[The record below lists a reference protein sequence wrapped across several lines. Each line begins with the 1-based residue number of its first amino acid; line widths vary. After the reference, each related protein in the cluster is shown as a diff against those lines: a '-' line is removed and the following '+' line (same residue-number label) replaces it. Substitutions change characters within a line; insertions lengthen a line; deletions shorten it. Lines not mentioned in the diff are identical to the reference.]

1 MASLPYPRTPQGAL
15 VGGHLSQVHQPSKN
29 CTNHKCTNQP
39 LLVHLRQVH
48 PLRNRTPLRRYG
60 HPCPYH
66 APKLFTKV
74 VWASLPIPPTT
85 QQMNKLPTISTF
97 VNQVRHFAHHHQL
110 FTPRGKYIIALSGG
124 ADSVSLLLVLKHL
137 ESEFG
142 ITLEAAHCN
151 FHLRGDESLRDEEF
165 CQQLCRRLHVPLHL
179 VHFDTHAYA
188 DLHHVSIE
196 MAARDLRYAYFEQLR
211 RDIHAH
217 DICVAHHR
225 DDSVETLLLNLVR
238 GTGLRG
244 LRGIQPRNAHIIRP
258 LLSHSRQ
265 QIEQYLDALG
275 ESYVTDSTNLHND
288 VKRNK
293 IRLNIIPLLREL
305 NPSVSQSI
313 FETSLRVTEALKVF
327 DEAIQRSIADV
338 TTSPREYTCRGCTC
352 LKCTNQPVEKCP
364 NQAVENCP
372 NQPLLV
378 HLRQVHP
385 LSNCPNQPVENC
397 TTPQT
402 QNSPLIISVP
412 RLKQQPSPEYTLHEI
427 LSPRGFTSAQIEQ
440 IYTSLD
446 TNPTGK
452 IITSCSHELAFD
464 RSTLIL
470 QPKTPT
476 LLVRPMH
483 IPETGTYVLSDNLKL
498 KVETEEC
505 GDRYEPSRTADC
517 ASLDASDIK
526 FPLTLRHIQ
535 PGDRFVPFGMT
546 GTKLLSDYLTDRKKN
561 IFEKRAQLV
570 LTDAQHRI
578 LWLVGERTDNRF
590 RITPHTQQ
598 ALRLTLQ

>member
-1 MASLPYPRTPQGAL
+1 ME
-15 VGGHLSQVHQPSKN
+15 KN
-29 CTNHKCTNQP
+29 
-39 LLVHLRQVH
+39 
-48 PLRNRTPLRRYG
+48 
-60 HPCPYH
+60 
-66 APKLFTKV
+66 
-74 VWASLPIPPTT
+74 S
-85 QQMNKLPTISTF
+85 PTISTF

-137 ESEFG
+137 ESELG

-151 FHLRGDESLRDEEF
+151 FHLRGDESLRDEQF

-225 DDSVETLLLNLVR
+225 DDSVETVLLNLVR

-293 IRLNIIPLLREL
+293 IRLDVMPLLHEL

-313 FETSLRVTEALKVF
+313 FETSLRVTEALKIF
-327 DEAIQRSIADV
+327 DDAIQRSIADV
-338 TTSPREYTCRGCTC
+338 TTPQTQNSK
-352 LKCTNQPVEKCP
+352 LK
-364 NQAVENCP
+364 
-372 NQPLLV
+372 
-378 HLRQVHP
+378 
-385 LSNCPNQPVENC
+385 
-397 TTPQT
+397 T

-452 IITSCSHELAFD
+452 IITSCTHELAFD

-476 LLVRPMH
+476 PLVRPMY

-517 ASLDASDIK
+517 ACLDASDIK

-570 LTDAQHRI
+570 LTDAQQRI

>member
-1 MASLPYPRTPQGAL
+1 
-15 VGGHLSQVHQPSKN
+15 
-29 CTNHKCTNQP
+29 
-39 LLVHLRQVH
+39 
-48 PLRNRTPLRRYG
+48 
-60 HPCPYH
+60 
-66 APKLFTKV
+66 
-74 VWASLPIPPTT
+74 
-85 QQMNKLPTISTF
+85 MNKLPTISTF

-110 FTPRGKYIIALSGG
+110 FTPCGKYIIALSGG

-151 FHLRGDESLRDEEF
+151 FHLRGDESLRDEQF

-179 VHFDTHAYA
+179 VHFDTQAYA

-313 FETSLRVTEALKVF
+313 FESSLRVTEALKVF
-327 DEAIQRSIADV
+327 DDAIQHAIADV
-338 TTSPREYTCRGCTC
+338 
-352 LKCTNQPVEKCP
+352 
-364 NQAVENCP
+364 
-372 NQPLLV
+372 
-378 HLRQVHP
+378 
-385 LSNCPNQPVENC
+385 

-402 QNSPLIISVP
+402 QNSKLKTQNYPQLIISVP

-452 IITSCSHELAFD
+452 IITSCTHELAFD

-476 LLVRPMH
+476 PLVRPMH

-505 GDRYEPSRTADC
+505 GDRYEPSRAADC
-517 ASLDASDIK
+517 ACLDASDIK

-570 LTDAQHRI
+570 LTDAQQRI

>member
-1 MASLPYPRTPQGAL
+1 VEKKSPIINSFVDQAL
-15 VGGHLSQVHQPSKN
+15 
-29 CTNHKCTNQP
+29 
-39 LLVHLRQVH
+39 R
-48 PLRNRTPLRRYG
+48 
-60 HPCPYH
+60 
-66 APKLFTKV
+66 
-74 VWASLPIPPTT
+74 
-85 QQMNKLPTISTF
+85 
-97 VNQVRHFAHHHQL
+97 FATAHQL
-110 FTPRGKYIIALSGG
+110 LTPGGKYIIALSGG

-165 CQQLCRRLHVPLHL
+165 CQQLCRRLHVPLHF
-179 VHFDTHAYA
+179 VHFDTHVYA

-211 RDIHAH
+211 RDISAA

-293 IRLNIIPLLREL
+293 IRLNVIPLLREL

-327 DEAIQRSIADV
+327 DDAIQHAIADV
-338 TTSPREYTCRGCTC
+338 TTPQTQNSK
-352 LKCTNQPVEKCP
+352 LK
-364 NQAVENCP
+364 
-372 NQPLLV
+372 
-378 HLRQVHP
+378 
-385 LSNCPNQPVENC
+385 
-397 TTPQT
+397 T

-452 IITSCSHELAFD
+452 IITSCTHELAFD

-476 LLVRPMH
+476 PLVRPMH

-570 LTDAQHRI
+570 LTDAQQRI

>member
-1 MASLPYPRTPQGAL
+1 MCFCPFGAYGLRVLTPPPPGR
-15 VGGHLSQVHQPSKN
+15 STPPTVHQPIRN
-29 CTNHKCTNQP
+29 HTNKPEQEVEKKSPIINSFVDQA
-39 LLVHLRQVH
+39 LR
-48 PLRNRTPLRRYG
+48 
-60 HPCPYH
+60 
-66 APKLFTKV
+66 
-74 VWASLPIPPTT
+74 
-85 QQMNKLPTISTF
+85 
-97 VNQVRHFAHHHQL
+97 FATAHQL
-110 FTPRGKYIIALSGG
+110 LTPGGKYIIALSGG

-137 ESEFG
+137 ESELG
-142 ITLEAAHCN
+142 ISLEAAHCN
-151 FHLRGDESLRDEEF
+151 FHLRGDESLRDEQF

-179 VHFDTHAYA
+179 VHFDTHASA

-196 MAARDLRYAYFEQLR
+196 LAARDLRYAYFEQLR
-211 RDIHAH
+211 RDISAA

-258 LLSHSRQ
+258 LLSHSRP
-265 QIEQYLDALG
+265 QIEQSLDALG
-275 ESYVTDSTNLHND
+275 ESYVTDSTNLHPD

-305 NPSVSQSI
+305 NPSASQSI
-313 FETSLRVTEALKVF
+313 FETSLRVTEALKIF
-327 DEAIQRSIADV
+327 DDAIQHAIADV
-338 TTSPREYTCRGCTC
+338 TTPQTQNSK
-352 LKCTNQPVEKCP
+352 LK
-364 NQAVENCP
+364 
-372 NQPLLV
+372 
-378 HLRQVHP
+378 
-385 LSNCPNQPVENC
+385 
-397 TTPQT
+397 T
-402 QNSPLIISVP
+402 QNSPLIISVD

-476 LLVRPMH
+476 PLVRPMH
-483 IPETGTYVLSDNLKL
+483 IPETGTYVLSDSLKL

-505 GDRYEPSRTADC
+505 GDHYEPSRTADC

-546 GTKLLSDYLTDRKKN
+546 GAKLLSDYLTDRKKN

-570 LTDAQHRI
+570 LTDAQQRI

-598 ALRLTLQ
+598 VLRLTLQ

>member
-1 MASLPYPRTPQGAL
+1 
-15 VGGHLSQVHQPSKN
+15 
-29 CTNHKCTNQP
+29 
-39 LLVHLRQVH
+39 
-48 PLRNRTPLRRYG
+48 
-60 HPCPYH
+60 
-66 APKLFTKV
+66 
-74 VWASLPIPPTT
+74 
-85 QQMNKLPTISTF
+85 MNKLPTISTF

-137 ESEFG
+137 ESEFD

-151 FHLRGDESLRDEEF
+151 FHLRGDESLRDEQF

-211 RDIHAH
+211 RDISAA

-305 NPSVSQSI
+305 NPSASQSI
-313 FETSLRVTEALKVF
+313 FETSLRVTEALKIF
-327 DEAIQRSIADV
+327 DDAIQHAIADV
-338 TTSPREYTCRGCTC
+338 TTPQTQNSK
-352 LKCTNQPVEKCP
+352 LK
-364 NQAVENCP
+364 
-372 NQPLLV
+372 
-378 HLRQVHP
+378 
-385 LSNCPNQPVENC
+385 
-397 TTPQT
+397 T
-402 QNSPLIISVP
+402 QNSPLIISVD
-412 RLKQQPSPEYTLHEI
+412 RLKQQPSPEYTLHKI

-476 LLVRPMH
+476 PLVRPMH
-483 IPETGTYVLSDNLKL
+483 IPETGTYVLSDSLKL

-505 GDRYEPSRTADC
+505 GDHYEPSRTADC

-570 LTDAQHRI
+570 LTDAQQRI

-598 ALRLTLQ
+598 VLRLTLQ

>member
-1 MASLPYPRTPQGAL
+1 ME
-15 VGGHLSQVHQPSKN
+15 KN
-29 CTNHKCTNQP
+29 
-39 LLVHLRQVH
+39 
-48 PLRNRTPLRRYG
+48 
-60 HPCPYH
+60 
-66 APKLFTKV
+66 
-74 VWASLPIPPTT
+74 S
-85 QQMNKLPTISTF
+85 PTISTF

-110 FTPRGKYIIALSGG
+110 FTPGGKYIIALSGG

-137 ESEFG
+137 ESELG

-165 CQQLCRRLHVPLHL
+165 CKQLCRRLHVPLHL

-196 MAARDLRYAYFEQLR
+196 MSARDLRYTYFEQLR

-293 IRLNIIPLLREL
+293 IRLNVIPLLREL
-305 NPSVSQSI
+305 NPSASQSI
-313 FETSLRVTEALKVF
+313 FETSLRVTEALKIF
-327 DEAIQRSIADV
+327 DDAIQHAIADV
-338 TTSPREYTCRGCTC
+338 TTPQTQNSK
-352 LKCTNQPVEKCP
+352 LK
-364 NQAVENCP
+364 
-372 NQPLLV
+372 
-378 HLRQVHP
+378 
-385 LSNCPNQPVENC
+385 
-397 TTPQT
+397 T

-452 IITSCSHELAFD
+452 IITSCTHELAFD

-570 LTDAQHRI
+570 LTDAQQRI

>member
-1 MASLPYPRTPQGAL
+1 
-15 VGGHLSQVHQPSKN
+15 
-29 CTNHKCTNQP
+29 
-39 LLVHLRQVH
+39 
-48 PLRNRTPLRRYG
+48 
-60 HPCPYH
+60 
-66 APKLFTKV
+66 
-74 VWASLPIPPTT
+74 
-85 QQMNKLPTISTF
+85 MNKLPTISTF

-110 FTPRGKYIIALSGG
+110 FTPGGKYIVALSGG

-137 ESEFG
+137 ESELG

-165 CQQLCRRLHVPLHL
+165 CKQLCRRLHVPLHL

-293 IRLNIIPLLREL
+293 IRLNVIPLLREL
-305 NPSVSQSI
+305 NPSASQSI
-313 FETSLRVTEALKVF
+313 FETSLRVTEALKIF
-327 DEAIQRSIADV
+327 DDAIQHAIADV
-338 TTSPREYTCRGCTC
+338 TTPQTQNSK
-352 LKCTNQPVEKCP
+352 LK
-364 NQAVENCP
+364 
-372 NQPLLV
+372 
-378 HLRQVHP
+378 
-385 LSNCPNQPVENC
+385 
-397 TTPQT
+397 T

-452 IITSCSHELAFD
+452 IITSCTHELAFD

-476 LLVRPMH
+476 ALVRPMH

-526 FPLTLRHIQ
+526 FPLTLRHTQ

-570 LTDAQHRI
+570 LTDAQQRI

-590 RITPHTQQ
+590 RITPNTQQ
-598 ALRLTLQ
+598 ALCLTIAVAR

>member
-1 MASLPYPRTPQGAL
+1 MGIPYPY
-15 VGGHLSQVHQPSKN
+15 
-29 CTNHKCTNQP
+29 
-39 LLVHLRQVH
+39 LL
-48 PLRNRTPLRRYG
+48 P
-60 HPCPYH
+60 
-66 APKLFTKV
+66 
-74 VWASLPIPPTT
+74 T
-85 QQMNKLPTISTF
+85 QQMEKNSPTISTF

-137 ESEFG
+137 ESELG

-151 FHLRGDESLRDEEF
+151 FHLRGDESLRDEQF

-211 RDIHAH
+211 RDIHAA

-293 IRLNIIPLLREL
+293 IRLNVIPLLREL

-313 FETSLRVTEALKVF
+313 FETSLRVTEALKIF
-327 DEAIQRSIADV
+327 DDAIQHAIADV
-338 TTSPREYTCRGCTC
+338 TTPQTQNSK
-352 LKCTNQPVEKCP
+352 LK
-364 NQAVENCP
+364 
-372 NQPLLV
+372 
-378 HLRQVHP
+378 
-385 LSNCPNQPVENC
+385 
-397 TTPQT
+397 T
-402 QNSPLIISVP
+402 QNSPLIISVD

-470 QPKTPT
+470 QPHTPT
-476 LLVRPMH
+476 PLVCPMH

-526 FPLTLRHIQ
+526 FPLTLRHTQ

-546 GTKLLSDYLTDRKKN
+546 GTKLVSDYLTDRKKN

-570 LTDAQHRI
+570 LTDAQQRI

-590 RITPHTQQ
+590 RITQYTQR

>member
-1 MASLPYPRTPQGAL
+1 
-15 VGGHLSQVHQPSKN
+15 
-29 CTNHKCTNQP
+29 
-39 LLVHLRQVH
+39 
-48 PLRNRTPLRRYG
+48 
-60 HPCPYH
+60 
-66 APKLFTKV
+66 
-74 VWASLPIPPTT
+74 
-85 QQMNKLPTISTF
+85 MNKLPTISTF
-97 VNQVRHFAHHHQL
+97 VDQVRHFAHHHQL
-110 FTPRGKYIIALSGG
+110 FTPGGKYIIALSGG

-151 FHLRGDESLRDEEF
+151 FHLRGDESLRDEQF

-305 NPSVSQSI
+305 NPSASQSI
-313 FETSLRVTEALKVF
+313 FETSLRVTEALKIF
-327 DEAIQRSIADV
+327 DDAMQHAIADV
-338 TTSPREYTCRGCTC
+338 TTPQTQNSK
-352 LKCTNQPVEKCP
+352 LK
-364 NQAVENCP
+364 
-372 NQPLLV
+372 
-378 HLRQVHP
+378 
-385 LSNCPNQPVENC
+385 
-397 TTPQT
+397 T

-452 IITSCSHELAFD
+452 IITSCTHELAFD

-476 LLVRPMH
+476 SLVRPMH

-505 GDRYEPSRTADC
+505 GDRYEPCRTADC

-570 LTDAQHRI
+570 LTDAQQRI

-590 RITPHTQQ
+590 RITPHTQR